1 MPHSLT
7 RHLHISHN
15 APYLP
20 PKSLHMYCFQI
31 LLGRLQYPGEM
42 KKKGHAKFGGGGGG
56 GGGGIGGGGEG
67 GEQGAL
73 WEMCKWRVRECGS
86 RLTRPCLSSL
96 NLLERNAVKGSAGVM
111 GRRKKGSLSFSFS
124 SFPSH
129 LALPLVTLLLFRLSA
144 RSK

>member
-1 MPHSLT
+1 MFKLAARESNNEVSDLLI

-20 PKSLHMYCFQI
+20 PKSLHKYCFQI

-42 KKKGHAKFGGGGGG
+42 KKKRSCKILGGK
-56 GGGGIGGGGEG
+56 
-67 GEQGAL
+67 QGAL

-96 NLLERNAVKGSAGVM
+96 NLLERNAVKESAGVM
-111 GRRKKGSLSFSFS
+111 GRRKKESLSFSFS
-124 SFPSH
+124 SFSSH
-129 LALPLVTLLLFRLSA
+129 LALPLVTLLVFRLSA

>member
-1 MPHSLT
+1 MFKLAARESNNEVSDLLI

-20 PKSLHMYCFQI
+20 PKSLHKYCFQI

-42 KKKGHAKFGGGGGG
+42 KKKRSCKILGGK
-56 GGGGIGGGGEG
+56 
-67 GEQGAL
+67 QGAL

-96 NLLERNAVKGSAGVM
+96 NLLERNAVKESAGLM

-129 LALPLVTLLLFRLSA
+129 LALPLVTLLVFRLST